1 MSGLRLG
8 LVWIGKTKSVLTRAA
23 TGEATARFAAFSR
36 FAALRTDELAGRDPE
51 RQLLRR
57 AEGARLWLLDPAGR
71 AFTSTQFAAFVERE
85 ATLHAGKELL
95 LAVGGADGF
104 SLAVSAAAAGRL
116 SLSPLT
122 LSHELARLVAL
133 EQLYRACAIL
143 THHPYPH

>member
-1 MSGLRLG
+1 MPGLKLA
-8 LVWIGKTKSVLTRAA
+8 LVWVGKTKSPLTRAA
-23 TGEATARFAAFSR
+23 TEEALGRLGTFSR
-36 FAALRTDELAGRDPE
+36 FATLRTEELAGRDPE

-71 AFTSTQFAAFVERE
+71 AFTSPQFAAFLERE
-85 ATLHAGKELL
+85 ATAHTGQEVVF
-95 LAVGGADGF
+95 AVGGADGF
-104 SLAVSAAAAGRL
+104 SATVTQAATGRV

-133 EQLYRACAIL
+133 EQIYRACAIL